1 MSIDIK
7 HAIWWGALSAIEQ
20 WKKSRHISD
29 EALVEAARTKNLN
42 GKLIHKFALEYQ
54 VFRFP
59 LNLHDRRTERLQAI
73 AEVLEINYS
82 PKIND
87 NDHTAELAQRWF
99 KTIGDVHATLARYG
113 AAANLR
119 SFSMKALWLYQPE
132 HATMWDSFA
141 VRGLKSLAD
150 TKHPREIKSETA
162 AAAFLHSFEDI
173 FKRHEALINSAI
185 KPAEEITGVRYKYP
199 RRVLDK
205 ALWLLGNK
213 GEEQRDAAFNRLTGL
228 YPEATAEFLG
238 TPPHA

>member
-20 WKKSRHISD
+20 WKKSRYISD
-29 EALVEAARTKNLN
+29 EALVEAASDNNLD
-42 GKLIHKFALEYQ
+42 GERIHAFAQEYQ

-59 LNLHDRRTERLQAI
+59 LNLHDRRPERLQAI
-73 AEVLEINYS
+73 AEVLEKNYHPAINGN
-82 PKIND
+82 K
-87 NDHTAELAQRWF
+87 HTAELAQRWF
-99 KTIGDVHATLARYG
+99 KTIGDVHTTLARYG
-113 AAANLR
+113 AARNLY

-141 VRGLKSLAD
+141 VRGLNSLAD
-150 TKHPREIKSETA
+150 NNHPRKIKSEAA
-162 AAAFLHSFEDI
+162 AAAFLRSFEDV
-173 FKRHEALINSAI
+173 FKNHEALINSAI

-205 ALWLLGNK
+205 ALWLLGNEDSNK
-213 GEEQRDAAFNRLTGL
+213 RDAAFNRLTGPH
-228 YPEATAEFLG
+228 PEATAEFLR